1 MFPWRIKNKQNPH
14 HLAHVSA
21 FSFKYGFPA
30 LKYWLAQN
38 QHSSVSPHRE
48 REHIHARTTK
58 NLRRATQV
66 WLSSCLQNLQR
77 QHNKHPLPT
86 SALLFFSCSGINH
99 TCHFLPIR
107 GFPGKRGKKK
117 NQKGYCQNGTVFS
130 RGQILQWNACSS
142 PSAWRLTEERTH
154 SLFQAWEPKRDV
166 Y

>member
-1 MFPWRIKNKQNPH
+1 M
-14 HLAHVSA
+14 SA
-21 FSFKYGFPA
+21 FSFKCGFPA
-30 LKYWLAQN
+30 LKYRLAQN

-99 TCHFLPIR
+99 TCHFLPIC

-117 NQKGYCQNGTVFS
+117 KSEGLLPKWHGFLTWADFAVKCVFFPFCLEVNGRADTQPFPS
-130 RGQILQWNACSS
+130 MRTKERCLLETQRAKPACN
-142 PSAWRLTEERTH
+142 
-154 SLFQAWEPKRDV
+154 
-166 Y
+166 